1 MILYIVVG
9 CLFSIYITKTGVSM
23 FADEPELDELSIY
36 MDDDFDDFDE
46 DFDDDFDDDEDE
58 VLDEF
63 DSDDELYYDDVFKEE
78 EDIDEPYDD
87 VEPEDGYNLR
97 HRNDDE
103 DDISFIDK
111 YDL

>member
-1 MILYIVVG
+1 MILYIFVG
-9 CLFSIYITKTGVSM
+9 FLFSIYITKTGVAM

-63 DSDDELYYDDVFKEE
+63 DSDEELYYDDVFKEE

>member
-1 MILYIVVG
+1 MGVYFPTTL
-9 CLFSIYITKTGVSM
+9 KTGVSM

-46 DFDDDFDDDEDE
+46 DFDDDFDDDEDD
-58 VLDEF
+58 VLDDF
-63 DSDDELYYDDVFKEE
+63 DSEDELYYDDVFKEE

-87 VEPEDGYNLR
+87 VEPEDGYYTSR
-97 HRNDDE
+97 HKNDDE